1 MAIDQN
7 NPVQETADTV
17 NTPAADYQPESAK
30 KSRFSPTVKGVMIG
44 AVAGS
49 VLPVFGTFS
58 GALIGG
64 IAGKLYSRRQQQVPA
79 SV

>member
-1 MAIDQN
+1 MTTLENQDTARPLNSVEPSDQ
-7 NPVQETADTV
+7 PEQ
-17 NTPAADYQPESAK
+17 PAAKK
-30 KSRFSPTVKGVMIG
+30 KSRFSPTVKGAVIG

-64 IAGKLYSRRQQQVPA
+64 VAGKLYSRRCA
-79 SV
+79 KTA

>member
-1 MAIDQN
+1 MTTLENQD
-7 NPVQETADTV
+7 TARPLNSVEPSD
-17 NTPAADYQPESAK
+17 QPEQPVAKK
-30 KSRFSPTVKGVMIG
+30 KSRFSPTVKGAVIG

-64 IAGKLYSRRQQQVPA
+64 VAGKLYSQRCA
-79 SV
+79 KTA

>member
-1 MAIDQN
+1 MTTLENQD
-7 NPVQETADTV
+7 TARPLNSV
-17 NTPAADYQPESAK
+17 EPSAQPEQPAAKK
-30 KSRFSPTVKGVMIG
+30 KSRFSPTVKGAVIG

-64 IAGKLYSRRQQQVPA
+64 VAGKLYSRRCA
-79 SV
+79 KTA